1 MEEGARKRCSEC
13 ELSPLPQ
20 SSKEVSSFQAVVL
33 GTEVFN
39 RILNRCPLVTYADHA
54 AATVLL
60 KRVFTKLQPSYSNTF
75 LHSSNR
81 LTQTPF
87 YTPAT
92 VLLKCLFTQ
101 QQPSYSIAFLL
112 RSNRLTQ
119 TPFYTA
125 AIVVLK
131 HHLFQGSIHLSQILY
146 FTAAVSLKYRL
157 VG

>member
-1 MEEGARKRCSEC
+1 MPFSNLRWSCS
-13 ELSPLPQ
+13 S
-20 SSKEVSSFQAVVL
+20 
-33 GTEVFN
+33 N
-39 RILNRCPLVTYADHA
+39 RITQTRFYK

-60 KRVFTKLQPSYSNTF
+60 KHLFTQQQPSYSNAFLLTSNRLTQTPFYTQQPSYSNAF
-75 LHSSNR
+75 LHTSNR